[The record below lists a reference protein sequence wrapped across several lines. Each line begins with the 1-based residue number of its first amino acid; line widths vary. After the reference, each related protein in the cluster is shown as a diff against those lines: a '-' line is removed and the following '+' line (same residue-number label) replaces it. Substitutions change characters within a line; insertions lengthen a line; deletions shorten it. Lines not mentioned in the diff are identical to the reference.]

1 MLNMNELKQIENY
14 LIELYAKK
22 INELDKYKERINEL
36 NETNDK
42 RHINYYEKKI
52 NEMSEEIEDINKLIS
67 KLFKE
72 RIGE

>member
-1 MLNMNELKQIENY
+1 MLNMNELKQIEKY
-14 LIELYAKK
+14 LIELSAKK

-52 NEMSEEIEDINKLIS
+52 NETSEEIEDVNKLIS

>member
-1 MLNMNELKQIENY
+1 MLNTNELKQIENY
-14 LIELYAKK
+14 LIELSAKK

-42 RHINYYEKKI
+42 RYINYYEKKI
-52 NEMSEEIEDINKLIS
+52 NETSEEIEDVNKLIS